1 MRSQSPSA
9 GSCGMTDPRSQSH
22 RSLMMPILG
31 AVTEH
36 WALNKVRS
44 SGYRVVQMAQTSK
57 ALGELVG
64 RGACPEQSEGNAGSP
79 EAIGTTEGVL
89 SMDA

>member
-1 MRSQSPSA
+1 MWHD
-9 GSCGMTDPRSQSH
+9 DPWSQSH
-22 RSLMMPILG
+22 CSLVMPILG

-44 SGYRVVQMAQTSK
+44 SGYRVVQMAQASK

-64 RGACPEQSEGNAGSP
+64 GGACLEQSEGKAGSP
-79 EAIGTTEGVL
+79 EAIGRTEGVL
-89 SMDA
+89 SVDT

>member
-1 MRSQSPSA
+1 
-9 GSCGMTDPRSQSH
+9 
-22 RSLMMPILG
+22 MPILG

-57 ALGELVG
+57 ALGKLVG
-64 RGACPEQSEGNAGSP
+64 GGACSEQSEGKAGSP
-79 EAIGTTEGVL
+79 EAIGMTEGVL
-89 SMDA
+89 A